1 MDTRTSTNT
10 RMVDGK
16 PLLTYEDLGDI
27 IDLTL
32 WAGQLLL
39 QHGAETQRIEETVH
53 RLGTGMGCNWMDIMV
68 SSNTIV
74 VTAISGHQFRTK
86 LRRVPALTINMA
98 VIDAVN
104 TMSRRVSARELDWL
118 QVRAELQRISTMP
131 LRYNRWL
138 VVTMI
143 ALSCAAFS
151 RLAGGDWAV
160 FGVTFVA
167 ASTAM
172 VVRQEL
178 TRRYFN
184 ALMIVTITAFI
195 AALIVCSATLLG
207 LNANPELAMAASVLL
222 LVPGVPLINAVED
235 LIKGHL
241 VTGMAQS
248 MTGILVSACIAL
260 GLLLAIWLTGVGG
273 V

>member
-1 MDTRTSTNT
+1 MI
-10 RMVDGK
+10 DGK
-16 PLLTYEDLGDI
+16 PLLTYADLSDI
-27 IDLTL
+27 IDLAL

-53 RLGTGMGCNWMDIMV
+53 RLGTGMGCAWMDIMV
-68 SSNTIV
+68 SSNAIG

-104 TMSRRVSARELDWL
+104 TLSRRVSAGELDWL

-131 LRYNRWL
+131 PCYNRWL
-138 VVTMI
+138 VVAMV

-151 RLAGGDWAV
+151 RLAGGDWPV

-167 ASTAM
+167 AAAAM

-178 TRRYFN
+178 NRRYFN
-184 ALMIVTITAFI
+184 ALMMVTITAFI
-195 AALIVCSATLLG
+195 AGLVASSATLLG
-207 LNANPELAMAASVLL
+207 LTANPELALAASVLL
-222 LVPGVPLINAVED
+222 LIPGVPLINAVED

-241 VTGMAQS
+241 VTGIAQS
-248 MTGILVSACIAL
+248 MTGVLVSACIAL
-260 GLLLAIWLTGVGG
+260 GLLLAIWLTGVEGL
-273 V
+273 